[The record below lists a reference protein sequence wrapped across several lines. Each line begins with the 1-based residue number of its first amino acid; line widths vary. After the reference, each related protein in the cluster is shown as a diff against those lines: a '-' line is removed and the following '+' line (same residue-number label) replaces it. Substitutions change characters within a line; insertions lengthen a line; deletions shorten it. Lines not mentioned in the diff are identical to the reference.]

1 MFGHFKKKII
11 IAQAKGRWAH
21 QKKKK
26 ALLKSTRKATQKKK
40 SRKKKDK
47 KDNKKKNG
55 QDHIVFWLNIT
66 KNEVYLWYGHCSNL
80 FGKIMREANFGNCV
94 AKILRKSMRNERE
107 MMWWRERETI
117 EFWWCS
123 YRNSYPKCNLPRR
136 SAQKGERKIGIVC
149 GNGVAKI
156 VTEREKKIKAM
167 ELPKLWGRGK
177 KKELW
182 QLSCPKC

>member
-1 MFGHFKKKII
+1 
-11 IAQAKGRWAH
+11 
-21 QKKKK
+21 
-26 ALLKSTRKATQKKK
+26 
-40 SRKKKDK
+40 
-47 KDNKKKNG
+47 
-55 QDHIVFWLNIT
+55 
-66 KNEVYLWYGHCSNL
+66 
-80 FGKIMREANFGNCV
+80 
-94 AKILRKSMRNERE
+94 MRNERE

-167 ELPKLWGRGK
+167 ELPKLWERGK

-182 QLSCPKC
+182 QLSCPKCWGGKNKRKELWLAKTGEKEKRIVAIFFFFFWEGELWKLRCWKCRREKINK

>member
-1 MFGHFKKKII
+1 
-11 IAQAKGRWAH
+11 
-21 QKKKK
+21 
-26 ALLKSTRKATQKKK
+26 
-40 SRKKKDK
+40 
-47 KDNKKKNG
+47 
-55 QDHIVFWLNIT
+55 
-66 KNEVYLWYGHCSNL
+66 
-80 FGKIMREANFGNCV
+80 MREANFGNCV

-156 VTEREKKIKAM
+156 VTERKKKSKAM

-177 KKELW
+177 KKNNYGNWVAQNAREEKIKEKNCGLPKLEKKKKELW
-182 QLSCPKC
+182 QFFFSFLRRRIMEIEMLKM